1 MKFSIMLFACI
12 ITLSAITNLNAQ
24 VRNQTHYSVVAV
36 KIMDIWIEGR
46 IIQLSED
53 RIIFRLG
60 FEESE
65 KFQTSQLVAVN
76 KKSINTVR
84 VRTRPSATNEANS
97 STFEEISP
105 SILESRG
112 KNRINRKRLTATGIG
127 LIASGLL
134 SFVIAQG
141 DLDSNQFKT
150 VQTVMGAT
158 LGLSGIAALA
168 VGELET
174 EDYPQLELAL
184 LLYKQSIE

>member
-1 MKFSIMLFACI
+1 MLFICI
-12 ITLSAITNLNAQ
+12 TTLGAITNLNAQ
-24 VRNQTHYSVVAV
+24 ALNQTHRSVVAV

-46 IIQLSED
+46 IIQQFDD

-60 FEESE
+60 IEESE

-84 VRTRPSATNEANS
+84 VRIRPSATNETNS
-97 STFEEISP
+97 SKFEEISP

-112 KNRINRKRLTATGIG
+112 KNRIKRKRLTATGIG

-150 VQTVMGAT
+150 VQTVMGVT
-158 LGLSGIAALA
+158 LAFSGLTALA
-168 VGELET
+168 IGELET

-184 LLYKQSIE
+184 LLYKQSIEE

>member
-112 KNRINRKRLTATGIG
+112 TNRINRKRLTATGIG

>member
-1 MKFSIMLFACI
+1 MLFVCI

-60 FEESE
+60 FEESK

-84 VRTRPSATNEANS
+84 VRTRPSATNETNS

-168 VGELET
+168 VGELEN